1 MLNLPNCITLFR
13 IAMVVLFT
21 VALSVGGSSAVGG
34 VRLGVDVANG
44 VASAGGRVALWAF
57 VLGAASDFLDG
68 YIARRF
74 DMVTNLGKLLDPLAD
89 KILVGAAF
97 IYLTHIGMCPFWVT
111 ILIIFRE
118 FLITGLRQLA
128 ADKGYIMA
136 ADQCG
141 KWKTAFQL
149 AYCIACLLA
158 LAYGSALPAPLA
170 ALVCGDLGSVVREAL
185 MWASV
190 GLTLWSGLNYCI
202 QGRHFLR

>member
-21 VALSVGGSSAVGG
+21 VALSVGGTSAVGDI
-34 VRLGVDVANG
+34 RLGVDVADG

-74 DMVTNLGKLLDPLAD
+74 DMVTNLGKLLDPLGD

-136 ADQCG
+136 ADRCG

-185 MWASV
+185 MWISV
-190 GLTLWSGLNYCI
+190 GLTLWSGLNYCV